1 MRRRGRVGY
10 PAETLEIG
18 IAMAPPSPGG
28 YRFERLSVMVIDD
41 NPHMLDLI
49 SEVLRG
55 LSIRRVIRLTDAA
68 EAFKHM
74 MSDPVDLIVLNHVM
88 DNLNGLEFARLV
100 RSGEGSPDTFVP
112 IIMVTGYGDAA
123 TVRAARDAGV
133 NEFLAKP
140 ISARGLY
147 ARILEVI
154 DKPRPFIRCPDY
166 FGPDRRRRE
175 APFEGEER
183 RTTAPAESPEGGG
196 AQLIPVAG
204 RG

>member
-1 MRRRGRVGY
+1 
-10 PAETLEIG
+10 
-18 IAMAPPSPGG
+18 MAPQSSGG

-68 EAFKHM
+68 EAFKQM
-74 MSDPVDLIVLNHVM
+74 MSETVDLIILNHVM
-88 DNLNGLEFARLV
+88 DSLNGIEFARLV
-100 RSGEGSPDTFVP
+100 RSGEDSPDTFVP

-154 DKPRPFIRCPDY
+154 DKARPFIRCPDY
-166 FGPDRRRRE
+166 FGPDRRRQD
-175 APFEGEER
+175 APFEGEDR
-183 RTTAPAESPEGGG
+183 RTTAPAESPEGDGP
-196 AQLIPVAG
+196 QLIPAVE